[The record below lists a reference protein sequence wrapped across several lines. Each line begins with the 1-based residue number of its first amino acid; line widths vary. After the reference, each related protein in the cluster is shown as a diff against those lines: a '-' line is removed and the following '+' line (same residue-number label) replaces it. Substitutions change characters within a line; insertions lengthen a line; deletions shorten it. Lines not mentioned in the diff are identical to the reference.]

1 MIVKA
6 LVPFDQSD
14 SEQSCSSYLNDSWKL
29 LKARTSFVSLTGFT
43 QVNGEILIASIN
55 SLWLQDFRHSLAEG
69 FLTSFLQSVSDSVMA
84 YYGLH
89 LDYWLPYLAFSKNNF
104 PYMINSKLCIQLL
117 LCSSEV
123 KSPSILHRRGSP

>member
-104 PYMINSKLCIQLL
+104 SYMINSKLCIQLL
-117 LCSSEV
+117 LWSSEV

>member
-104 PYMINSKLCIQLL
+104 SYMINSKLCIQLL

>member
-1 MIVKA
+1 MIVKT

-104 PYMINSKLCIQLL
+104 SYMINSKLCIQLL